1 MPAEKTEKKLG
12 ETKTPPI
19 EEAVHPHTVVTFL
32 EWTAPGRPFKKRTKQ
47 YYLTALLIMIFVEI
61 ILFLFSQYLLMI
73 VVLSLIFV
81 AFALAT
87 IPPKN
92 FHYRISSEGIM
103 IEDSFFLWQ
112 ELSEFYFKKR
122 ENVETIHILT
132 QDYFPGELVITLG
145 DLDQDRIK
153 NVLLAHLPY
162 REYIKPTFVEKSADW
177 LTKNFPLENK

>member
-1 MPAEKTEKKLG
+1 MPAEKKEKKLD
-12 ETKTPPI
+12 ETKSSPN
-19 EEAVHPHTVVTFL
+19 EEAVHPHAIVTFL

-73 VVLSLIFV
+73 VVLSLVFV

-103 IEDSFFLWQ
+103 IEDSFFLWH

-132 QDYFPGELVITLG
+132 QNYLPGELILTLG
-145 DLDQDRIK
+145 DSDKEKVR
-153 NVLLAHLPY
+153 NALLPFLPY
-162 REYIKPTFVEKSADW
+162 REFIKPTFVEKSADW
-177 LTKNFPLENK
+177 LSKNFPLENK

>member
-1 MPAEKTEKKLG
+1 MPAEKTERKLN
-12 ETKTPPI
+12 ETKPSPDT
-19 EEAVHPHTVVTFL
+19 ELTHQHAVVTFL
-32 EWTAPGRPFKKRTKQ
+32 EWTAPGRPFKKKAKQ

-73 VVLSLIFV
+73 VVLSLVFV
-81 AFALAT
+81 AFALST

-103 IEDSFFLWQ
+103 IEDSFFLWH

-132 QDYFPGELVITLG
+132 QDYLPGELIITLG
-145 DLDQDRIK
+145 DLDREKIK

-177 LTKNFPLENK
+177 LAKNFPLENK